1 MKAMK
6 KILCIIL
13 FTGLLLTQVITVSA
27 EIDAKEA
34 KTTLN
39 ENKLYAQSA
48 VLMDA
53 ESGRILYSKNA
64 DEPKPMASTTKI
76 MTCILALEKG
86 NLEETVTV
94 SKYAASM
101 PDVQLNM
108 KEGEQYF
115 LKDLLYSLMLESHND
130 SAVAIAEHIAGGD
143 VADFAAMMN
152 QKAKEIG
159 CTDTW
164 FITPNGLDAT
174 EIFTTPEGE
183 KIEKVHSTTAADLAK
198 IMAYCITDSP
208 KKEDFLEIT
217 RTASYQFQNAAADNT
232 GQIKAGGRS
241 FSCNNHNAFLSM
253 MEGALSGK
261 TGFTGKAGY
270 CYVGALKRD
279 DRTFVVALLACGW
292 PNNKSYKW
300 SDTKNL
306 MNFGLENF
314 EYTTIGEIREAE
326 AGIEPIE
333 VNNGQTL
340 YIGGKAYTEV
350 EIRQNDEKEDCR
362 GILLQEGENIETLRE
377 IPKSLEA
384 PVTAG
389 TQIGKISY
397 RVDGKVYWED
407 ILLAAKDV
415 PAIDFYWCLEKIISG
430 YCLK

>member
-198 IMAYCITDSP
+198 IMAYCITASP

-241 FSCNNHNAFLSM
+241 FSCNNHNAF
-253 MEGALSGK
+253 
-261 TGFTGKAGY
+261 
-270 CYVGALKRD
+270 
-279 DRTFVVALLACGW
+279 
-292 PNNKSYKW
+292 
-300 SDTKNL
+300 
-306 MNFGLENF
+306 
-314 EYTTIGEIREAE
+314 
-326 AGIEPIE
+326 
-333 VNNGQTL
+333 
-340 YIGGKAYTEV
+340 
-350 EIRQNDEKEDCR
+350 
-362 GILLQEGENIETLRE
+362 
-377 IPKSLEA
+377 
-384 PVTAG
+384 
-389 TQIGKISY
+389 
-397 RVDGKVYWED
+397 
-407 ILLAAKDV
+407 
-415 PAIDFYWCLEKIISG
+415 
-430 YCLK
+430 

>member
-1 MKAMK
+1 MKVIK
-6 KILCIIL
+6 KMLCIGL
-13 FTGLLLTQVITVSA
+13 LTGLLLTQVITVSA
-27 EIDAKEA
+27 AKDVEKI
-34 KTTLN
+34 KTNLN

-53 ESGRILYSKNA
+53 ESGRILYCKNS
-64 DEPKPMASTTKI
+64 DEQKPMASTTKI

-86 NLEETVTV
+86 NPEETVTV

-101 PDVQLNM
+101 PDVQLNI

-174 EIFTTPEGE
+174 ETFTTPEGE
-183 KIEKVHSTTAADLAK
+183 KIEKIHSTTAADLAR
-198 IMAYCITDSP
+198 IMAYCITASP

-217 RTASYQFQNAAADNT
+217 RTASYQFHNVTADEA
-232 GQIKAGGRS
+232 GGISAGGRS

-270 CYVGALKRD
+270 CYVGALKRE

-292 PNNKSYKW
+292 PNHKSYKW
-300 SDTKNL
+300 SDTKEL

-314 EYTTIGEIREAE
+314 EYREINGIREAE
-326 AGIEPIE
+326 KGIEPIE
-333 VNNGQTL
+333 VKNGQTP
-340 YIGGKAYTEV
+340 YIGGMAYTEV
-350 EIRQNDEKEDCR
+350 EIRQNDRSEHCR
-362 GILLQEGENIETLRE
+362 GILLQEGEKIEPLRE
-377 IPKSLEA
+377 IPKILEA

-397 RVDGKVYWED
+397 SVEGEIYWED
-407 ILLAAKDV
+407 ILLAAEDV